1 MGPIQSLKSCFA
13 KYATFEGRASR
24 SEFWWFVLVYLAL
37 NWASVGLDNLFFGDP
52 LYVVSSLPGSTSTDP
67 VSQYKLGGGILT
79 SIINL
84 AFVIPSLTVS
94 ARRLH
99 DRGQSGWMQLLWII
113 PLVGWIT
120 LIIQFA
126 SRGQDKDNHYGPR
139 SIFANS

>member
-67 VSQYKLGGGILT
+67 VSQYELGGG
-79 SIINL
+79 
-84 AFVIPSLTVS
+84 
-94 ARRLH
+94 RRDYH
-99 DRGQSGWMQLLWII
+99 RQGEPERHRRD
-113 PLVGWIT
+113 
-120 LIIQFA
+120 
-126 SRGQDKDNHYGPR
+126 
-139 SIFANS
+139 